1 MPPPSRV
8 DAVVLHREALED
20 HAHAAVLEAAAV
32 GARLVV
38 LDQAVAQQVG
48 PEVVDREAA
57 ALLGRGVVGEGRAGD
72 RHRAAFRVQAAAA
85 RGVRREDRR
94 VRLRVDLGNARLVVR
109 EHRVRDRHQALAAR
123 PRAAALVLRL
133 VLREGRA
140 ENREARPAFAEE
152 TAAGVVGEVV
162 EDLDVGQRHVAVAVR
177 DDAAAGGHRGVP
189 RHEGVRDLD
198 LAAQPDLARL
208 AAAVEAAAVAAE
220 RLVLRD
226 LAVLDGHVPARA
238 VDAAAGRR
246 RPVLRD
252 GRALEDDRAAAAV
265 EEARAVVVREVA
277 GDRRVR
283 DLDRA
288 LDVELRLVRDRRRVG
303 LVDAGGGDELDLLA
317 RDLRLRRVRDHQ
329 ARVVDD
335 LAAGD
340 GDVPGARVVDRRAA
354 AAGRVALEDRVD
366 DLEAAGAGRRRRLDD
381 PRVLG
386 GLVVVDAA
394 ADLPGEAVL
403 HHDVL
408 EARRALVPVL
418 DAGAALVGVRLAQ
431 REVLEEDV
439 ARVRVDLEEAVHPAL
454 LDGRALE
461 RPAGVDDGEG
471 HARALDRHRVR
482 DVVVTG
488 RAGVLVQRR
497 DLELV
502 DAGRDLDDLPTAECV
517 RLHDR
522 GAQGAV
528 PARRRT
534 VPVAGAA
541 VGLVE
546 RARDEELGAVRGER
560 ARQAGGRDDDDDRGD
575 GGGPDVPPSKPPA
588 VCVVG
593 LLLPARTPEQ
603 SPEIPNAPGPP
614 PQLKRLPAVGFPA

>member
-1 MPPPSRV
+1 MVTCPAPELLIAAPPPPDALPLKIESTISRRPGRGGVVGWTTHGYSAGSSWLMPPPTFPERLS
-8 DAVVLHREALED
+8 LTMTL
-20 HAHAAVLEAAAV
+20 LEA
-32 GARLVV
+32 G
-38 LDQAVAQQVG
+38 
-48 PEVVDREAA
+48 
-57 ALLGRGVVGEGRAGD
+57 
-72 RHRAAFRVQAAAA
+72 
-85 RGVRREDRR
+85 
-94 VRLRVDLGNARLVVR
+94 
-109 EHRVRDRHQALAAR
+109 
-123 PRAAALVLRL
+123 
-133 VLREGRA
+133 
-140 ENREARPAFAEE
+140 
-152 TAAGVVGEVV
+152 
-162 EDLDVGQRHVAVAVR
+162 
-177 DDAAAGGHRGVP
+177 
-189 RHEGVRDLD
+189 
-198 LAAQPDLARL
+198 
-208 AAAVEAAAVAAE
+208 
-220 RLVLRD
+220 
-226 LAVLDGHVPARA
+226 
-238 VDAAAGRR
+238 
-246 RPVLRD
+246 
-252 GRALEDDRAAAAV
+252 
-265 EEARAVVVREVA
+265 
-277 GDRRVR
+277 
-283 DLDRA
+283 
-288 LDVELRLVRDRRRVG
+288 
-303 LVDAGGGDELDLLA
+303 
-317 RDLRLRRVRDHQ
+317 
-329 ARVVDD
+329 
-335 LAAGD
+335 
-340 GDVPGARVVDRRAA
+340 
-354 AAGRVALEDRVD
+354 
-366 DLEAAGAGRRRRLDD
+366 
-381 PRVLG
+381 
-386 GLVVVDAA
+386 
-394 ADLPGEAVL
+394 
-403 HHDVL
+403 
-408 EARRALVPVL
+408 RALVPVL
-418 DAGAALVGVRLAQ
+418 DAGAALVGVRLAH

-534 VPVAGAA
+534 VAVAGAA

-560 ARQAGGRDDDDDRGD
+560 ARQAGGRDDDDDRGN